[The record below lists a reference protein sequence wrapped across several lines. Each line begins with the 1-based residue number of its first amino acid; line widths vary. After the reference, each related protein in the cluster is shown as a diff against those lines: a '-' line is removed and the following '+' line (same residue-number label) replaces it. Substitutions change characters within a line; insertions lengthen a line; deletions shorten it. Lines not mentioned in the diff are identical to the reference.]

1 MTKTI
6 ETLVEDIE
14 AILKDGVE
22 VVPDEIAEEFGRS
35 MAQLLISRM
44 SNRQDKSGL
53 RMSNIGTPCD
63 RKLWLQI
70 NQTED
75 KEEFNASTILKF
87 FYGDLI
93 EETLLAI
100 AKLAGHSVEG
110 RQTELQIGGIVGHR
124 DAVVD
129 GVTVDVKSASSYS
142 FGKFKRGSLGGD
154 DPFGYIDQLQSY
166 IEAGQSDPVVTDKLR
181 GAFLVADKTLGH
193 LTLDIHKRD
202 ESRDLTKEFER
213 KQDMVKG
220 HMIPARTYNPVP
232 DGASGNMKLGTFC
245 SYCNVKHICHPGLR
259 TFAYSNGPKYLT
271 VVKRLPEVPEVHND
285 EI

>member
-181 GAFLVADKTLGH
+181 GAFLVADKVTGH
-193 LTLDIHKRD
+193 VCLDIHKRD
-202 ESRDLTKEFER
+202 ETRSLEAEFKN
-213 KQDMVKG
+213 KQAMVAG

-232 DGASGNMKLGTFC
+232 AGMSGNMKLPTFC
-245 SYCNVKHICHPGLR
+245 SYCNVKKLCHPGLR
-259 TFAYSNGPKYLT
+259 TFAYSGGPVFLT
-271 VVKRLPEVPEVHND
+271 TVKKTPEVPEVFED
-285 EI
+285 